1 MRAKINEK
9 VAGVGPFKNSK
20 SDNEFGFRDFIELD
34 RFEQIRP
41 LP

>member
-1 MRAKINEK
+1 MKKSPGLA
-9 VAGVGPFKNSK
+9 GPFKNSFRLIK